1 MCEKDDRNRNSRLKI
16 LLTTISVIAI
26 VLAGLNIYQYEL
38 QKANSPVQPIA
49 NQQKV
54 NTSLLNSILAPGN
67 SVGVPLTLTW
77 PALLTGK
84 IASNTSIYFFITFE
98 YNGIVQ
104 VGTNASHLTEI
115 SSFIVGP
122 QKIINVSVELPPGK
136 WWLNLYESNTV
147 AKVNASNFTI
157 TYKFYT
163 PKTSTS

>member
-1 MCEKDDRNRNSRLKI
+1 MRKVLNELEKK
-16 LLTTISVIAI
+16 
-26 VLAGLNIYQYEL
+26 
-38 QKANSPVQPIA
+38 
-49 NQQKV
+49 
-54 NTSLLNSILAPGN
+54 
-67 SVGVPLTLTW
+67 
-77 PALLTGK
+77 
-84 IASNTSIYFFITFE
+84 SNTSIYFFITFE

-115 SSFIVGP
+115 SSFVAGP